1 MTGRAAADA
10 PAVRRGCAVRGWHA
24 VLAVLALTLLVGCSD
39 PPAEPALPSAETT
52 TTTPPP
58 STSPPPTPEEVAAE
72 AALAAQQAYVDLD
85 VRSAKDPA
93 RDWTAEYT
101 ALLAEPARSSGL
113 DSVAFMRE
121 RSLVSQGTWTTEP
134 RVDEVQLTPAGE
146 VTIWSCRDVTDWTT
160 IRTDTGQVVDDPEQP
175 LRFPLVFR
183 VIQAEDGRWQVA
195 DTTPYREQTC

>member
-1 MTGRAAADA
+1 MTGRASVETPGVHRYAI
-10 PAVRRGCAVRGWHA
+10 AVRGRHA
-24 VLAVLALTLLVGCSD
+24 VLTVLALALLAGCSD
-39 PPAEPALPSAETT
+39 PPAEPTTPSAETT
-52 TTTPPP
+52 TAPPP

-72 AALAAQQAYVDLD
+72 AALAAQQAYVDLA
-85 VRSAKDPA
+85 VRSSKDPA

-183 VIQAEDGRWQVA
+183 VVQAEDGRWQVA

>member
-1 MTGRAAADA
+1 MTGRHRTSVALMALIAATTAACSGADA
-10 PAVRRGCAVRGWHA
+10 
-24 VLAVLALTLLVGCSD
+24 D
-39 PPAEPALPSAETT
+39 PPAPTSTAETT
-52 TTTPPP
+52 TTASRP